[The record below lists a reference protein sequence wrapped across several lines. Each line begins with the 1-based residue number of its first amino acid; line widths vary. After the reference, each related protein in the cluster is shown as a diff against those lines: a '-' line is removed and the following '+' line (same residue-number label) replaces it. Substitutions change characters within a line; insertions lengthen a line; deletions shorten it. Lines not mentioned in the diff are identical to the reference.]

1 VLRFGFFTKIIIN
14 ITKTMI
20 LQPRKTKFRKAF
32 RGKIHGSEFRVTKL
46 AFGTLGIK
54 ALKSKR
60 LKVEQIES
68 LRKALI
74 KKLKGKGKIWIRV
87 FPQLSVTAKPVE
99 TRMGKG
105 KGSVDYWCAQVNAG
119 RVLFELAGIS
129 TALNKDILKISANKL
144 PIPVKL
150 IHLQKI

>member
-1 VLRFGFFTKIIIN
+1 
-14 ITKTMI
+14 
-20 LQPRKTKFRKAF
+20 
-32 RGKIHGSEFRVTKL
+32 
-46 AFGTLGIK
+46 
-54 ALKSKR
+54 
-60 LKVEQIES
+60 
-68 LRKALI
+68 LI
-74 KKLKGKGKIWIRV
+74 KKLKGKGKSWIRV

-119 RVLFELAGIS
+119 RILFELAGIS

-150 IHLQKI
+150 IHLQKV